1 MDFEKDYIMRMIHM
15 IGDLMRRILEK
26 VDQKERAG
34 MLSRASREYC
44 GMALETGEALD
55 VDSLLEMLA
64 PIPRLMLSELLAA
77 KAEAIDLPMEETAAL
92 QLKALRLLA
101 SLYDEG
107 NLCELRAQRL
117 MDLKS
122 AVLTLLS
129 AEDLMACARFFAQAE
144 RYDEMEDAL
153 YEALDQCAGKA
164 LAHNRQEAIALLHN
178 AAKSSSQT
186 LALCH
191 MTDNELRQSAHELE
205 AQNDDTTHEQENP
218 V

>member
-1 MDFEKDYIMRMIHM
+1 M

-26 VDQKERAG
+26 VDQKERAD

-55 VDSLLEMLA
+55 VGSLLEMLA
-64 PIPRLMLSELLAA
+64 PTPRLMLSELLAA
-77 KAEAIDLPMEETAAL
+77 KAQTIDLPTEETAAL

-101 SLYDEG
+101 SLYSEG
-107 NLCELRAQRL
+107 SLCELRAQRL

-122 AVLTLLS
+122 AVLTLLT
-129 AEDLMACARFFAQAE
+129 AEDLIACARFFSQAE

-153 YEALDQCAGKA
+153 YEALDQCEGETR
-164 LAHNRQEAIALLHN
+164 AHCRQEAIALLRN
-178 AAKSSSQT
+178 AAKANGQT

-191 MTDNELRQSAHELE
+191 MTDSELRQSAHELE
-205 AQNDDTTHEQENP
+205 AQTDDITHEQENP

>member
-1 MDFEKDYIMRMIHM
+1 MDFEKDYILRMIHM
-15 IGDLMRRILEK
+15 FGDLMRRILEK

-34 MLSRASREYC
+34 MLNQASREYC

-77 KAEAIDLPMEETAAL
+77 KAQAIDLPPEATAAL
-92 QLKALRLLA
+92 QVKALRLLA
-101 SLYDEG
+101 SLYEEG

-122 AVLTLLS
+122 AVLPLLT

-153 YEALDQCAGKA
+153 FEALDRCGEQA
-164 LAHNRQEAIALLHN
+164 REPYRREAIALLRN
-178 AAKSSSQT
+178 AAKADGQT

-205 AQNDDTTHEQENP
+205 TQQDDTTHEQENP